1 LTAFDL
7 TSAKA
12 HLSVKFLHL
21 SAGVRNAL
29 LAALLFGASAPVAKI
44 FLRSLS
50 PMELAGALYLGSGL
64 GLALWRSAR
73 RFRRVAVQ
81 SEPVVSR
88 SELGWLIGAIVSGG
102 VVAPVLLMIGLV
114 TTPASS
120 ASLLLNLEGVLAAL
134 LAWFVFHENFDRR
147 ILLGMIAIVAGGV
160 LLSCKPGGSVG
171 LSWGAFAIAGAC
183 FCWAVD
189 NNLTR
194 KVSAAD
200 PMQIA
205 MLKGLSAGTV
215 NLLFGLMMS
224 GKVPPAASLVG
235 AGIVGFLSYGVS
247 LTCFVLAL
255 RDLGTARTGAY
266 FSTAPFIGVLLS
278 LLVLREVPPLLFWPA
293 LLLMIFGVWLHLT
306 EHHEHDHFH
315 EGLEHEHLHRHDQH
329 HSHDHLPTDPPGEP
343 HSHWHRHQPMM
354 HRHTHVPDLH
364 HRHRHL

>member
-1 LTAFDL
+1 MKYM
-7 TSAKA
+7 S
-12 HLSVKFLHL
+12 L

-29 LAALLFGASAPVAKI
+29 LAALLFGASTPAAKI

-50 PMELAGALYLGSGL
+50 PLEAAGALYLGSGL
-64 GLALWRSAR
+64 GLAIWRSALR
-73 RFRRVAVQ
+73 LRGDAVKR
-81 SEPVVSR
+81 EPSVGR

-102 VVAPVLLMIGLV
+102 VVAPVLLMIGLAS
-114 TTPASS
+114 TPASS
-120 ASLLLNLEGVLAAL
+120 ASLLLNLEGVLGAL

-160 LLSCKPGGSVG
+160 MLSCNPGGSVG
-171 LSWGAFAIAGAC
+171 LSWGALAIVGAC

-200 PMQIA
+200 PVQIA
-205 MLKGLSAGTV
+205 MLKGLSAGAV
-215 NLLFGLMMS
+215 NFLLGLVIS
-224 GKVPPAASLVG
+224 GKMAPVASLAG

-255 RDLGTARTGAY
+255 RDLGTARTSAY
-266 FSTAPFIGVLLS
+266 FSTAPFIGVLFS
-278 LLVLREVPPLLFWPA
+278 LLLLHEVPLLLFWPA

-306 EHHEHDHFH
+306 EHHSHDHFH
-315 EGLEHEHLHRHDQH
+315 EGLEHEHLHCHDEH

-343 HSHWHRHQPMM
+343 HSHRHRHQPLM
-354 HRHTHVPDLH
+354 HRHVHVPDIH
-364 HRHRHL
+364 HRHGH